1 VTMPVS
7 KATEQ
12 ALRDA
17 MERLLAGRAV
27 KTDGRLTVVNLAIE
41 AGVGRAT
48 ANRAVELLADYRRRA
63 AAIQRAR
70 GRPQEDAPAGSGEES
85 RNAHILAQHIQ
96 ARALH
101 RRQEEHQ
108 ASRADILPFRRK
120 NYDHHDHDK
129 KGGETP

>member
-27 KTDGRLTVVNLAIE
+27 KTDSRLTVVNLAIE

-70 GRPQEDAPAGSGEES
+70 GRPHAPAGSGEES